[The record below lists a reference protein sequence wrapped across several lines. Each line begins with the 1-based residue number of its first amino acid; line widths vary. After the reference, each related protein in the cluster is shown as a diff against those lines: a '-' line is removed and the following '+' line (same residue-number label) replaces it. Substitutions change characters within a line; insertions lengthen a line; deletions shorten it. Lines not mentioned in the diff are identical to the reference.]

1 VRTWQ
6 ATIVLAA
13 LFPAAT
19 TRAQCATEMT
29 PDRLHEALEWG
40 LTAPETDLEQ
50 YPLRTERTWLVNFDT
65 PFLRVAQFSRAM
77 KIQNT
82 PATESDVSPKL
93 AGRELHVYAHARV
106 AAAGGP
112 LPNIDYVVILRP
124 RPGGASETIHPTS
137 VQSFVRR
144 VPIDADSGP
153 TRIARSVKA
162 VFPLGA
168 LAAGNEV
175 RLSFENGGFQTVP
188 ITPEALARVR

>member
-1 VRTWQ
+1 VRAWQ

-13 LFPAAT
+13 LFPTAT
-19 TRAQCATEMT
+19 TRAQCATELT

-40 LTAPETDLEQ
+40 LSAPETELEQ
-50 YPLRTERTWLVNFDT
+50 YPLRTERTWLINFDT

-82 PATESDVSPKL
+82 PATDSDVSPKL
-93 AGRELHVYAHARV
+93 AGQELHIYAHARV
-106 AAAGGP
+106 GTGGGT
-112 LPNIDYVVILRP
+112 LPNIDYIVILRP
-124 RPGGASETIHPTS
+124 HPGGASETIIPVS
-137 VQSFVRR
+137 VQSFIRR
-144 VPIDADSGP
+144 VPIDADAGP

-175 RLSFENGGFQTVP
+175 RLTFENGTFQTAT
-188 ITPEALARVR
+188 ITAEALARVR